1 MTLPVVIRTGTLSD
15 MHRICRLLEEWLNSS
30 EIELAPPVMGDIQQ
44 WVSGIM
50 DTGRVLV
57 AEKGGRLVGCSGMIV
72 TTAPWN
78 QSHEFMQGA
87 FFYVAKAHRK
97 TGVGR
102 AMSEA
107 IRAVAAAWGKPLI
120 LSIIGGSNDRKT
132 TEIYYKADGLLYAGG
147 TFTAGFALKSEMH

>member
-1 MTLPVVIRTGTLSD
+1 V
-15 MHRICRLLEEWLNSS
+15 CKLLEEWLTSS
-30 EIELAPPVMGDIQQ
+30 EIDLAPPIAEDINE
-44 WVSGIM
+44 WVEGIM
-50 DTGRVLV
+50 SSGRVLV
-57 AEKGGRLVGCSGMIV
+57 AEKGGRLVGCSGVIV
-72 TTAPWN
+72 TQTPWN
-78 QSHEFMQGA
+78 KSHEFMQSA

-120 LSIIGGSNDRKT
+120 LSIIGGSNDQKT

-147 TFTAGFALKSEMH
+147 TFTAGFALKSAMITN